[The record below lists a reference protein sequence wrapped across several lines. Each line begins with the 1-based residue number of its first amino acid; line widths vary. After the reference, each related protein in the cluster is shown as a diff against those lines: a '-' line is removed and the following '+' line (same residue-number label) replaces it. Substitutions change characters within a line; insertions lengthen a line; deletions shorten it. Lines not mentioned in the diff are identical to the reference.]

1 LSSIGEVLSLSM
13 IPFGHLNDNKNLS
26 QGCINFGPAR
36 PSPEVRRN
44 VITYLWRTLGV
55 GATFQTVSPHSPV
68 SIFPASRHPLPRA
81 SPARSRSSAAWSSKP
96 YHQVLIF
103 VLAEGLCALG
113 DTGKE
118 CFRGAWLVSEGCI
131 LCSRQSFCEVGYC

>member
-1 LSSIGEVLSLSM
+1 MFFYFPLLLLLVLSSDDL
-13 IPFGHLNDNKNLS
+13 
-26 QGCINFGPAR
+26 
-36 PSPEVRRN
+36 
-44 VITYLWRTLGV
+44 T
-55 GATFQTVSPHSPV
+55 ATFAFSAVPH
-68 SIFPASRHPLPRA
+68 ASAGGLFR
-81 SPARSRSSAAWSSKP
+81 
-96 YHQVLIF
+96 IF